1 MKALPKTI
9 AREIKAL
16 EKNPRVSPSRILKAI
31 QSYQDIPEVVML
43 LRDPLLDTRSKEH
56 YETRLAY
63 LSLVADKPEFA
74 GLRRY

>member
-1 MKALPKTI
+1 M
-9 AREIKAL
+9 
-16 EKNPRVSPSRILKAI
+16 S
-31 QSYQDIPEVVML
+31 IPEVVML
-43 LRDPLLDTRSKEH
+43 LRDPLLDTRSKEN